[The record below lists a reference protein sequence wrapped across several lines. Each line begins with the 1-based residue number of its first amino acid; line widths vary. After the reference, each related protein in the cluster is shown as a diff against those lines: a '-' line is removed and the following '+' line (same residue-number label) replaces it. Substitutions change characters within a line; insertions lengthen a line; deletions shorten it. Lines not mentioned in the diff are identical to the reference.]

1 MINDGDPK
9 LPLPTER
16 RSPYPTHYSF
26 LPISFS
32 PFCRTDFEC
41 RVSSRVSLLFRKKI
55 RNNTTSLVLE
65 FTPRSF
71 RFRHQNRFDVARVDT
86 RAMNSRDPLLII
98 STTVQSG
105 TKSFLPLHLSDPRS
119 ARRDARVT
127 ECPAVYTRTTRN
139 DLRALDSVPIPPYN
153 SETGDKSDSPGSF
166 LPPLHF
172 PSPSVRS
179 LSLSRPSL
187 AAPPPLSVSR
197 FFLSGPR
204 ENNNRHKLSA
214 EIALVLHDLLD
225 AALARSLARS

>member
-1 MINDGDPK
+1 MINDGDPE

-179 LSLSRPSL
+179 LSLFLSPLPRCPTASL
-187 AAPPPLSVSR
+187 CLSV
-197 FFLSGPR
+197 LSLR
-204 ENNNRHKLSA
+204 T
-214 EIALVLHDLLD
+214 
-225 AALARSLARS
+225 ARK